1 MPSALGKHDGADPL
15 KRFTSADPL
24 KHCTSV
30 SLTGRLPKRQPDGKS
45 PQAPATPLHDGRSA
59 VGPLLTPMSDN
70 KKQLL
75 RRIGNLII
83 TILTAL
89 LTALTTQSCIG
100 Q

>member
-24 KHCTSV
+24 KRV
-30 SLTGRLPKRQPDGKS
+30 LMRQRDGTT

>member
-24 KHCTSV
+24 KRV
-30 SLTGRLPKRQPDGKS
+30 LMRQPDGTT

>member
-1 MPSALGKHDGADPL
+1 M
-15 KRFTSADPL
+15 
-24 KHCTSV
+24 
-30 SLTGRLPKRQPDGKS
+30 
-45 PQAPATPLHDGRSA
+45 
-59 VGPLLTPMSDN
+59 GPLLTPMSDN